1 MANFTCPSCRQISR
15 DVEIGSACLFC
26 GRSFKQFRQAPLL
39 LTERIDLV
47 AVARIQRA
55 LLVALPFVIG
65 LQVLCAARP
74 SLKVLQLSPIIFAI
88 VAALAM
94 AGGMLALCIAMQ
106 SSPGTIAAVA
116 ILGWIPIIGLLAF
129 LLVNSDATRALQ
141 KAGLSVGV
149 LGVGRRAV
157 RNKLD
162 PRYCNECGYD
172 LTGNASGTCSECGHK
187 FARAR
192 G

>member
-1 MANFTCPSCRQISR
+1 MANFVCPTCRQVSR

-65 LQVLCAARP
+65 LQVLCAAKP
-74 SLKVLQLSPIIFAI
+74 SLRVFQVSPIIFAV
-88 VAALAM
+88 VAALGL
-94 AGGMLALCIAMQ
+94 AGGMLALCIALQ
-106 SSPGTIAAVA
+106 SSPGTIAAAA

-129 LLVNSDATRALQ
+129 LLVNSDATRALR
-141 KAGLSVGV
+141 KAGLTVGIF
-149 LGVGRRAV
+149 GVAPRAV

-162 PRYCNECGYD
+162 PRYCNDCGYD
-172 LTGNASGTCSECGHK
+172 LTGNASGTCSECGRK
-187 FARAR
+187 FARI
-192 G
+192 GG